1 VETNG
6 GKVMKPI
13 KIGIIGCGGISRAHA
28 RGYQSLTDLLQV
40 NATCDVVEANAAER
54 GQQLGAKSVYT
65 DYKKMLKEADID
77 AVDICLPHD
86 IHAEVSIAALEAGKH
101 VIVEKP
107 IATTLAEAD
116 SMISSANKAGMT
128 LMVGLNERYDPAHER
143 IKQMIDDGTLGKLL
157 CIRIDHNQN
166 VVLPEGHWIRSKERL
181 GGGVLI
187 GSGIHRV
194 DLLRWFGGEVTKV
207 ANFWAKQPD
216 RMEGEVAVVMNAQ
229 FESGCIGEVTA
240 IWAVRKAP
248 WYEGVWVYGTEGS
261 IYSINGLFWDSPD
274 GYVKIDVP
282 EADSMTEELR
292 HFGQCILSGKKP
304 LTNGEE
310 ARRSLEVVLAA
321 YRSAESGKVVD
332 LPME

>member
-1 VETNG
+1 
-6 GKVMKPI
+6 MKPI

-28 RGYQSLTDLLQV
+28 RGYQNLTDLFQV
-40 NATCDVVEANAAER
+40 TATCDVVESNAIER
-54 GQQLGAKSVYT
+54 GQQLGAKNIYT

-86 IHAEVSIAALEAGKH
+86 IHAEVAISALESGKH

-116 SMISSANKAGMT
+116 DMVSTANKTGLT
-128 LMVGLNERYDPAHER
+128 LMVALNERYDPVHQH
-143 IKQMIDDGTLGKLL
+143 IKKMIDNGTLGKLL

-166 VVLPEGHWIRSKERL
+166 VIMPEGHWIRSRQRL

-194 DLLRWFGGEVTKV
+194 DLLRWFGGEVKKV
-207 ANFWAKQPD
+207 ANFWVKQPE
-216 RMEGEVAVVMNAQ
+216 RMEGEIAVVMNAL

-240 IWAVRKAP
+240 LWAVRKAP
-248 WYEGVWVYGTEGS
+248 WYEGVWVYGTSGS
-261 IYSINGLFWDSPD
+261 VYRINGLFWDSPD
-274 GYVKIDVP
+274 GYVKVDVP
-282 EADSMTEELR
+282 EADSFTEELR
-292 HFGQCILSGKKP
+292 HFGHCIINGQKP

-310 ARRSLEVVLAA
+310 AKRSLEVVLAA
-321 YRSAESGKVVD
+321 YRSAETGQVVE
-332 LPME
+332 LPMQ

>member
-1 VETNG
+1 
-6 GKVMKPI
+6 MKPI

-116 SMISSANKAGMT
+116 SMIVAANKAGMT
-128 LMVGLNERYDPAHER
+128 LMVALNERYDPAHER

-207 ANFWAKQPD
+207 ANFWVKQPD

-248 WYEGVWVYGTEGS
+248 WYEGVWVYGTLGS
-261 IYSINGLFWDSPD
+261 VYRINGLFWDSPD

-292 HFGQCILSGKKP
+292 HFGQCILSGSKP

>member
-1 VETNG
+1 
-6 GKVMKPI
+6 MKPI

-28 RGYQSLTDLLQV
+28 RGYQNLTDLFQV
-40 NATCDVVEANAAER
+40 TATCDVVESNAIER
-54 GQQLGAKSVYT
+54 GQQLGAKNIYT

-86 IHAEVSIAALEAGKH
+86 IHAEVAISALESGKH

-116 SMISSANKAGMT
+116 DMVSTANKTGLT
-128 LMVGLNERYDPAHER
+128 LMVALNERYDSVHQH
-143 IKQMIDDGTLGKLL
+143 IKKMIDNGTLGKLL

-166 VVLPEGHWIRSKERL
+166 VIMPEGHWIRSRQRL

-194 DLLRWFGGEVTKV
+194 DLLRWFGGEVKKV
-207 ANFWAKQPD
+207 ANFWVKQPE
-216 RMEGEVAVVMNAQ
+216 RMEGEIAVVMNAL

-240 IWAVRKAP
+240 LWAVRKAP
-248 WYEGVWVYGTEGS
+248 WYEGVWVYGTSGS
-261 IYSINGLFWDSPD
+261 VYRINGLFWDSPD
-274 GYVKIDVP
+274 GYVKVDVP
-282 EADSMTEELR
+282 EADSFTEELR
-292 HFGQCILSGKKP
+292 HFGHCIINGQKP

-310 ARRSLEVVLAA
+310 AKRSLEVVLAA
-321 YRSAESGKVVD
+321 YRSAETGQVVE
-332 LPME
+332 LPMQ